1 MPPTTFIKAF
11 MLTYSLQIIYKI
23 YKVPIVKNSH
33 TNTEWVCVRRG
44 PRHRVS
50 SQYLKEA
57 LCGRRRDCC
66 TVRVV
71 SNVSYQ
77 AVCERFINQS
87 SPDNSTVTARNTQ
100 SSSSSLPVMQRDSV
114 GGSVPPGAVVGGQD
128 CNGEPIYVARAQHEG
143 AMIPGKLVASHGVT
157 FVAWGGQEHGKPQYQ
172 VLVGGPN
179 NWIRTNGSN
188 VPPGAF
194 PGGESEDGE
203 PLFIGRVNHEGSL
216 TTGKVQQSHG
226 VCYIPFAGQELGFP
240 EYEILMP

>member
-100 SSSSSLPVMQRDSV
+100 SSSSSLPVMQHGLLFQTPHVHLPCFWQSILNTQKRLS
-114 GGSVPPGAVVGGQD
+114 SPPWRGL
-128 CNGEPIYVARAQHEG
+128 
-143 AMIPGKLVASHGVT
+143 LVA
-157 FVAWGGQEHGKPQYQ
+157 
-172 VLVGGPN
+172 
-179 NWIRTNGSN
+179 
-188 VPPGAF
+188 
-194 PGGESEDGE
+194 
-203 PLFIGRVNHEGSL
+203 
-216 TTGKVQQSHG
+216 
-226 VCYIPFAGQELGFP
+226 
-240 EYEILMP
+240 